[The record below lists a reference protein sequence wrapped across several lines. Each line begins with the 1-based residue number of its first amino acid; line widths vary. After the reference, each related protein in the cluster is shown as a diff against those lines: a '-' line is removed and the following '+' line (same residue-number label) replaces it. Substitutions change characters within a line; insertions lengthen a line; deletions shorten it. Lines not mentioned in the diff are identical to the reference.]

1 MRVSSDHDAPTNARS
16 TLLRLIFFLTV
27 ITYLDRLCISAA
39 MPTMAKE
46 FGLRPDQIGWIF
58 SAFTFAY
65 AAFEIPSGW
74 LGDRYGARM
83 ALSRIVLW
91 WSLFTILT
99 GAATGFW
106 SLAAI
111 RLLFG
116 AGEAGAFPNIAKA
129 ISKWLPIAEQGR
141 GMSVA
146 FVGLATGSGITVPL
160 ILTLLDVQNWRWA
173 FVECGLL
180 GLVWVLF
187 WNRWFRDRP
196 DEHPG
201 VNPQELA
208 LIQNGRPEASSQS
221 STHKVPWRTL
231 LTSPTLGFI
240 CLMYFAYGYGLYFYL
255 TWLPT
260 YLQQARGFSKE
271 SIIVFSAL
279 PWVIS
284 APAFWFGGWITDRL
298 ARTTGNL
305 KLARCAVGAVGYL
318 CSALTL
324 IVVAVSEDR
333 RLAAVLLSVALAFQT
348 TTISS
353 AWAVCLDVG
362 RESAGVVTGFMNTIG
377 NLGGAIAP
385 IVVGYAVSS
394 LGSWTLPFYIMAGVF
409 VFGALMW
416 LCIDPTSSVLGEK
429 RGMAVSGL
437 KADPG
442 I

>member
-1 MRVSSDHDAPTNARS
+1 MRDYRNDEAPSNARS

-39 MPTMAKE
+39 MPTIAKE
-46 FGLRPDQIGWIF
+46 FHLRPDQIGWIF

-74 LGDRYGARM
+74 LGDRYGARL

-91 WSLFTILT
+91 WSFFTILT

-106 SLAAI
+106 SLAVI

-129 ISKWLPIAEQGR
+129 ISKWLPIGEQGR

-146 FVGLATGSGITVPL
+146 FVGLATGSAITVPL
-160 ILTLLDVQNWRWA
+160 ILTLLASQNWRWT

-187 WNRWFRDRP
+187 WSRWFRDAP
-196 DEHPG
+196 EEHPA
-201 VNPQELA
+201 VNQQELA
-208 LIQNGRPEASSQS
+208 LIQAGRGESSS
-221 STHKVPWRTL
+221 RSATHSVPWRAL
-231 LTSPTLGFI
+231 LSSPTLGLI

-260 YLQQARGFSKE
+260 YLQEARGFSRE

-305 KLARCAVGAVGYL
+305 KLARCVVGAVGYV

-324 IVVAVSEDR
+324 IVVAQTADR
-333 RLAAVLLSVALAFQT
+333 RLAAILLSIALACQT

-362 RESAGVVTGFMNTIG
+362 RSSAGVVTGFMNTVG

-385 IVVGYAVSS
+385 IVVGYAVGGF
-394 LGSWTLPFYIMAGVF
+394 GSWTLPFYLMAGVF
-409 VFGALMW
+409 FFGALMW
-416 LCIDPTSSVLGEK
+416 LLIDPTRSVVGEN
-429 RGMAVSGL
+429 RTAPVEN
-437 KADPG
+437 
-442 I
+442 